1 VVRASRLIS
10 LLLLLQSR
18 GRMTAAELAAEL
30 DVSDRTVYRDVLALT
45 EAGVPVYAEYGR
57 DGGYR
62 LVDGFRT
69 RLTGLTRPEAEALFL
84 SGTAAART
92 AADQLGLADTLAAA
106 QLKVLAA
113 LPAELRDTSEHVS
126 LRFHLDA
133 PGWFRPAEPPP
144 HLSTVAGAVWTDHRI
159 TATYRRRPDAGGDTV
174 DRTLDPYG
182 LVLKNGVWYLA
193 ARAGTSFRVYRVD
206 RFTTVTAT
214 ADTFDRDPDFDLPSF
229 WSERAAEFER
239 TLLRDTATVRLS
251 PAGAR
256 LLRYAVDRTA
266 AEEALATAGPPDEK
280 GWITATLRIESP
292 EIVAADL
299 LRLGPNVEVLEPPTA
314 RDAIAGTAAAVLE
327 IYRRTDPAGC

>member
-1 VVRASRLIS
+1 VGVVRASRLIS

-106 QLKVLAA
+106 HLKVLAA
-113 LPAELRDTSEHVS
+113 LPAELRDTSAHVS

-133 PGWFRPAEPPP
+133 PGWFRPTDPPP
-144 HLSTVAGAVWTDHRI
+144 QLSTVAGAVWTDHRI
-159 TATYRRRPDAGGDTV
+159 TATYRRRPGSGGHTV

-193 ARAGTSFRVYRVD
+193 ARAGTAFRVYRVD
-206 RFTTVTAT
+206 RFTHLRAT
-214 ADTFDRDPDFDLPSF
+214 DETFERDESFDLPTF

-239 TLLRDTATVRLS
+239 AILRDTVTVRLS
-251 PAGAR
+251 PNGAT
-256 LLRYAVDRTA
+256 LLRFAVDRTA
-266 AEEALATAGPPDEK
+266 ARDALKTAGPPDDA
-280 GWITATLRIESP
+280 GWITVTLAVESL
-292 EIVAADL
+292 EIAHGDL
-299 LRLGPNVEVLEPPTA
+299 LRLGTDAEVLAPQELRHAMATTA
-314 RDAIAGTAAAVLE
+314 TGLAIL
-327 IYRRTDPAGC
+327 YRTE